1 MSKAVRWQVPFV
13 SLQGIHYRVDIYDE
27 GYSGDPVQLYA
38 GTTPFV
44 TDEDSS
50 DDYFAAVRAQT
61 GTLEVCTRKPDGGM
75 ITLADLMPETSVAR
89 PVRLI
94 NVDNSDAI
102 EWRGFISC
110 EDYNQDY
117 TAIPD
122 NVSIPIKGVISA
134 MADIELGATTSL
146 GLITVRR
153 IISKCLQRLN
163 SESGIGN
170 FTYVYVSTSS
180 LNFLTTYM
188 DASIL
193 FDMKEVVDESNVYE
207 EMTSSTCLEVLERI
221 CTFMGWVC
229 REEDGSIFFQRIG
242 EPYAMTRYPYVEFTE
257 ELQPVTPGDVI
268 VPLMSGDMAALT
280 WMGDGHQDSRSSGA
294 KSVEVV
300 AKMTDYTMQ
309 LQIPE
314 CPTGDYTAYI
324 LNRMMNA
331 GAKYLTAFLYGATN
345 RQTLELGFYDVQ
357 AYWGGSTD
365 QTFSNL
371 LLNPTTAQDVS
382 NYSIAIK
389 GNQSLAYDFNQNHGT
404 SGFYSFVAGAFQSRI
419 SVEDQAVTLPELGD
433 GLYCALLPYQEYV
446 SPQFDFTP
454 YPIATFRSIIKR
466 FLPSGYFRISADYLM
481 IASSLYI
488 RESQSD
494 MGNYTARFQFI
505 LQFGSLYWNG
515 AAWQSTKCAFNINSK
530 ADDAFEFE
538 DTWTATMDISQVD
551 GYVLPLPSGNSNRYG
566 EVKLSLLI
574 PAHDGPTNNC
584 FEVFFKSLELEYI
597 PSRSIFQNER
607 TENCYYKMLGTNFRD
622 EISVSVDIATD
633 ANNNPSPTLLRDSNK
648 NTIKSIVYANSAS
661 ENVRMRPETDLRD
674 RLTAYYG
681 AARQRLE
688 LEVAHPTAAPLP
700 LLRLNGI
707 NDGKVYLPLS
717 ESRDWQT
724 DECKLTCFETPT

>member
-27 GYSGDPVQLYA
+27 GYTGTPVQLYA
-38 GTTPFV
+38 GPTPFV
-44 TDEDSS
+44 TDEESS
-50 DDYFAAVRAQT
+50 EDYFAAVRAQT
-61 GTLEVCTRKPDGGM
+61 GTLQVCTRKPDGGT

-102 EWRGFISC
+102 EWRGFLSC

-122 NVSIPIKGVISA
+122 NVSIPVKGVISA
-134 MADIELGATTSL
+134 MSDIELGATTSL
-146 GLITVRR
+146 GLLTVRK

-180 LNFLTTYM
+180 INFLTTYM

-193 FDMKEVVDESNVYE
+193 FEMKEVVDESKVYE

-229 REEDGSIFFQRIG
+229 REEDGSIFFQRLG

-268 VPLMSGDMAALT
+268 VPLTSGDMAALT
-280 WMGDGHQDSRSSGA
+280 WMGDGHQVSRSSGA

-300 AKMTDYTMQ
+300 AKMTDYKLQ

-324 LNRMMNA
+324 LNRTMNA

-345 RQTLELGFYDVQ
+345 RQTLELGFYILTTNWSDYVFSVISDV
-357 AYWGGSTD
+357 S
-365 QTFSNL
+365 
-371 LLNPTTAQDVS
+371 PTTAQSVADDT
-382 NYSIAIK
+382 IAIK
-389 GNQSLAYDFNQNHGT
+389 GSQSLASQFSYGT
-404 SGFYSFVAGAFQSRI
+404 AGFYSFVAGAFQSRL

-433 GLYCALLPYQEYV
+433 GLYCALLPYQEYGN
-446 SPQFDFTP
+446 PQFDFTP
-454 YPIATFRSIIKR
+454 YPIATFRTIIKR

-488 RESQSD
+488 RENQSD
-494 MGNYTARFQFI
+494 MRNYTARFQFI

-515 AAWQSTKCAFNINSK
+515 TAWQSTKCAFNINSK

-538 DTWTATMDISQVD
+538 DTWTASMDISQVD
-551 GYVLPLPSGNSNRYG
+551 GYVLQLPSGNSNRYG

-622 EISVSVDIATD
+622 DTSVSVDIATD

-674 RLTAYYG
+674 RLAVYYG

-707 NDGKVYLPLS
+707 NEGKVYLPLS

>member
-27 GYSGDPVQLYA
+27 GYTGTPVQLYA
-38 GTTPFV
+38 GPTPFV
-44 TDEDSS
+44 TDEDAS
-50 DDYFAAVRAQT
+50 DDYFTAVRAQT
-61 GTLEVCTRKPDGGM
+61 GTLQVCTRKPDGGM
-75 ITLADLMPETSVAR
+75 ITLADLMPATSVAR

-94 NVDNSDAI
+94 NLDNSNAI

-110 EDYNQDY
+110 EEYNQDY

-122 NVSIPIKGVISA
+122 NVSLPLVGVLSA
-134 MADIELGATTSL
+134 LGNTDLEATTSL
-146 GLITVRR
+146 GLLTVRK
-153 IISKCLQRLN
+153 IISKCLQRINVEAGVSL
-163 SESGIGN
+163 
-170 FTYVYVSTSS
+170 FAYVYVSTSS

-188 DASIL
+188 DASTL
-193 FDMKEVVDESNVYE
+193 FELKEVVDEGNVYE
-207 EMTSSTCLEVLERI
+207 EMKSSTCIEVLERI
-221 CTFMGWVC
+221 CKFMGWVC
-229 REEDGSIFFQRIG
+229 REEGNSIFLQRLG

-268 VPLMSGDMAALT
+268 VPLTSGDIAAMT
-280 WMGDGHQDSRSSGA
+280 WMGDGHQVSRRSGA
-294 KSVEVV
+294 RTVEVV

-324 LNRMMNA
+324 LNRSMND
-331 GAKYLTAFLYGATN
+331 GAKYLTAFLYGATE
-345 RQTLELGFYDVQ
+345 RQTLELGFYDLTTN
-357 AYWGGSTD
+357 WNCSI
-365 QTFSNL
+365 FSVISDVS
-371 LLNPTTAQDVS
+371 PTTAQSVADDT
-382 NYSIAIK
+382 IAIK
-389 GNQSLAYDFNQNHGT
+389 GSQSLASQFSYGT
-404 SGFYSFVAGAFQSRI
+404 AGLYSFVAGAFQSRL
-419 SVEDQAVTLPELGD
+419 SVENQAMTLPELSG
-433 GLYCALLPYQEYV
+433 GLYCAMLPYQEYGNT
-446 SPQFDFTP
+446 QFDFTP
-454 YPIATFRSIIKR
+454 YPIATFRTIIKR
-466 FLPSGYFRISADYLM
+466 FLPSGYFRITADYLM

-488 RESQSD
+488 RENQSD
-494 MGNYTARFQFI
+494 MDNYTARFQFI
-505 LQFGSLYWNG
+505 MQFGSLYWNG
-515 AAWQSTKCAFNINSK
+515 SAWQSSKCAFNINSK
-530 ADDAFEFE
+530 ADDAFQFE
-538 DTWTATMDISQVD
+538 DTWTASMDISQVD

-607 TENCYYKMLGTNFRD
+607 TENIYYKMLGANFKD
-622 EISVSVDIATD
+622 DKSVSVDLATD
-633 ANNNPSPTLLRDSNK
+633 ANNTPSPTLLRDANK

-661 ENVRMRPETDLRD
+661 ETVRMRPEIDLRE
-674 RLTAYYG
+674 RLATYYG
-681 AARQRLE
+681 ASRQRLE
-688 LEVAHPTAAPLP
+688 LDVAHPTAAPLP